1 VKHNFFGFL
10 MKWAF
15 LTLSERKRSF
25 LSKNPLRIKTFW
37 KFFTNPAVV
46 VKIKIAR
53 ADRILA
59 RW

>member
-1 VKHNFFGFL
+1 

-15 LTLSERKRSF
+15 LTRSERKRSF

-37 KFFTNPAVV
+37 KFFTNHAVV

-53 ADRILA
+53 ADAILA